1 MAYDSICLI
10 DCELPSVTQN
20 KPRVYVRLLQW
31 IKVLHLHLI
40 INNSGLMEKHSESLD
55 QHDSCNFENTQD
67 CADVVL
73 SDFENSFTSQNFL
86 STKDF
91 LLQTQAIV

>member
-1 MAYDSICLI
+1 
-10 DCELPSVTQN
+10 
-20 KPRVYVRLLQW
+20 
-31 IKVLHLHLI
+31 
-40 INNSGLMEKHSESLD
+40 MEKHSESLD